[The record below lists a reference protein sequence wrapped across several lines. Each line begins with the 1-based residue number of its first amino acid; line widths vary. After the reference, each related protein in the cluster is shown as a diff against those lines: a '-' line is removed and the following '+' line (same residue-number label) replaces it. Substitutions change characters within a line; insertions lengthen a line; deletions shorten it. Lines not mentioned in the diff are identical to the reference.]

1 MENSK
6 GHAPTLVNRRQHPA
20 PRNVGIAHEHR
31 ETDAETFQLRLL
43 TNCRNSNHSGAD
55 RRRPQLE
62 NSPHG
67 RRRFETECSL
77 HLRTIY
83 LCCLDTFSDFIWEIH
98 HRSIPFNIFF
108 LSLSAWAVVNSY
120 LFSIDRSISSSYSIL
135 LVFWWVTYLV
145 FTQSRRVVPQRT
157 MKYYADFLFLYIL
170 VSIFAALATGEV
182 RLPGITMKP
191 GRNQMALFA
200 VTLILIACYM
210 RNIGYGNRFLNHTMI
225 LTGFLAIL
233 YSGSRTFMLFMLL
246 IGFFTLFR
254 RHGTFKVS
262 DFARFSLIIV
272 IGVLAFVGV
281 LVLTEDLSVRP
292 GTL

>member
-1 MENSK
+1 
-6 GHAPTLVNRRQHPA
+6 
-20 PRNVGIAHEHR
+20 
-31 ETDAETFQLRLL
+31 
-43 TNCRNSNHSGAD
+43 
-55 RRRPQLE
+55 
-62 NSPHG
+62 
-67 RRRFETECSL
+67 
-77 HLRTIY
+77 
-83 LCCLDTFSDFIWEIH
+83 
-98 HRSIPFNIFF
+98 
-108 LSLSAWAVVNSY
+108 
-120 LFSIDRSISSSYSIL
+120 
-135 LVFWWVTYLV
+135 
-145 FTQSRRVVPQRT
+145 

-225 LTGFLAIL
+225 LTGFLAVL

-281 LVLTEDLSVRP
+281 LVLTEDLRLLNIANKFVGFVVEIEATNKNTLDEYGRIKFFVFAWEVIVNDVFILVHGVGLEAYRQFADLLKAITGKEHTLHNVYLQYLVGLGLP
-292 GTL
+292 GLFLLLAMIVSLYSRIQRIRVLTAEE